1 MSTATDSNASD
12 ISPNYSPMYSDLA
25 DYYLHWYHPRPVA
38 VTPARRDEL
47 RRLHRCLMA
56 CINHFVRHYEEL
68 TARYMPLSDKEMEIL
83 EEQNIYPFRAGTFRP
98 DYIITEDGE
107 LRICEIT
114 SRFFAH
120 GIFMSWFGDLYAK
133 AFCSTRALPEPESR
147 FSEMMDYMLEI
158 TGGARRMFV
167 FKSSDRTS
175 EIRLYKRFYEAHGI
189 EVRVLEA
196 AEVEPLRREWDH
208 PGTFLASAL
217 NQQDILSMGMDTLRA
232 MMRLGCYSDF
242 RNIFLIH
249 DKRFM
254 HMWFEDSF
262 TAGCLNA
269 EDAAFLRAHAIPT
282 WLTPPP
288 DALSNKDAYIIK
300 PWRLG
305 KSEGVHAGPLTPE
318 SEWREL
324 FCSGAADSMV
334 AQPFLRQRT
343 YKTEFEGKPFDD
355 YACGMMLCVD
365 DRYFDSG
372 YFRCSSI
379 PVTNQGDDRKAA
391 VIHTGDPAILQLCD
405 LL

>member
-1 MSTATDSNASD
+1 
-12 ISPNYSPMYSDLA
+12 MYSDLS
-25 DYYLHWYHPRPVA
+25 DYYLHWYHERPMA
-38 VTPARRDEL
+38 VTQQRRDEL
-47 RRLHRCLMA
+47 RRVHRCLMA
-56 CINHFVRHYEEL
+56 CIKHFVQHYESL
-68 TARYMPLSDKEMEIL
+68 TARYMPLSDKELEIL
-83 EEQNIYPFRAGTFRP
+83 DEQCRLMPFRAGTFRP
-98 DYIITEDGE
+98 DYIITDTGE
-107 LRICEIT
+107 LKLCEIT

-120 GIFMSWFGDLYAK
+120 GIFMGWFGDQYTKSYCK
-133 AFCSTRALPEPESR
+133 AHGLPEPESR

-158 TGGARRMFV
+158 TGGAGRMFV

-189 EVRVLEA
+189 EVKVLEA
-196 AEVEPLRREWDH
+196 AEVEPARKEWDR
-208 PGTFLASAL
+208 PGTFLVSAL
-217 NQQDILSMGMDTLRA
+217 NQKDILALQMDTLRA

-262 TAGCLNA
+262 TEGCLSP

-282 WLTPPP
+282 YLTPPA
-288 DALSNKDAYIIK
+288 DARGNKDAYILK

-305 KSEGVHAGPLTPE
+305 KSEGVHAGPLTTE
-318 SEWREL
+318 ADWEQL
-324 FCSGAADSMV
+324 FDSGAAGGMI

-343 YKTEFEGKPFDD
+343 CKTEFEGTPFDD

-365 DRYFDSG
+365 DIYFDSG
-372 YFRCSSI
+372 YVRCSSI

-391 VIHTGDPAILQLCD
+391 VIHTDDPATLKLCD

>member
-1 MSTATDSNASD
+1 
-12 ISPNYSPMYSDLA
+12 MYSDLS
-25 DYYLHWYHPRPVA
+25 DYYLHWYHERPMA
-38 VTPARRDEL
+38 VTQQRRDEL
-47 RRLHRCLMA
+47 RRVHRCLMA
-56 CINHFVRHYEEL
+56 CINHFVQHYESL
-68 TARYMPLSDKEMEIL
+68 TARYMPLSDKELEIL
-83 EEQNIYPFRAGTFRP
+83 DEQCRIMPFRAGTFRP
-98 DYIITEDGE
+98 DYIITDTGE
-107 LRICEIT
+107 LRLCEIT

-120 GIFMSWFGDLYAK
+120 GIFMGWFGDQYAK
-133 AFCSTRALPEPESR
+133 SYCKAHGLPEPESR

-189 EVRVLEA
+189 EVKVLEA
-196 AEVEPLRREWDH
+196 AEVEPARKEWDR
-208 PGTFLASAL
+208 PGTFLVSAL
-217 NQQDILSMGMDTLRA
+217 NQKDILALQMDTLRA

-262 TAGCLNA
+262 TGGCLSP

-282 WLTPPP
+282 YLTPPA
-288 DALSNKDAYIIK
+288 DARGNKDAYILK

-305 KSEGVHAGPLTPE
+305 KSEGVHAGPLTPAADWE
-318 SEWREL
+318 QL
-324 FCSGAADSMV
+324 FLSGAADGMI

-343 YKTEFEGKPFDD
+343 CRTEFEGTPFDD

-365 DRYFDSG
+365 DKYFDSG

-391 VIHTGDPAILQLCD
+391 VIHTDDPATLKLCD

>member
-1 MSTATDSNASD
+1 
-12 ISPNYSPMYSDLA
+12 MYSDLS
-25 DYYLHWYHPRPVA
+25 DYYLHWYHEKPIA
-38 VTPARRDEL
+38 VTSQRRDEL

-56 CINHFVRHYEEL
+56 CINHFVQHYESL
-68 TARYMPLSDKEMEIL
+68 TERYMPLSDKEMEIL
-83 EEQNIYPFRAGTFRP
+83 AEQSRHPFRAGTFRP
-98 DYIITEDGE
+98 DYIITEEGD

-120 GIFMSWFGDLYAK
+120 GIFMSWFGDTYARS
-133 AFCSTRALPEPESR
+133 FCKEHGLPAPESR
-147 FSEMMDYMLEI
+147 FGEMMDYMLEI
-158 TGGARRMFV
+158 CGGARRMFV
-167 FKSSDRTS
+167 FKSADRTS

-196 AEVEPLRREWDH
+196 REVEPLRSEWDR

-217 NQQDILSMGMDTLRA
+217 NQGDILSLDMDTLKA

-262 TAGCLNA
+262 TDGCLGA
-269 EDAAFLRAHAIPT
+269 EDAAFLRSHAIPT
-282 WLTPPP
+282 FLTPPAEART
-288 DALSNKDAYIIK
+288 DKDAWIIK

-305 KSEGVHAGPLTPE
+305 KSEGVHAGPLT
-318 SEWREL
+318 SEAEWERM
-324 FCSGAADSMV
+324 FDSGAAEGMI

-343 YKTEFEGKPFDD
+343 YRTEFEGKPFDD

-365 DRYFDSG
+365 DKYFDSG

-391 VIHTGDPAILQLCD
+391 VIHSGDMAIIQLCD